1 MLNLLISTNRAK
13 ITLKPCL
20 IDDIQQW
27 GFPLNTGE
35 RAVDKTPR
43 AKRVAAKPA
52 PNARLHTCVETGSNV
67 HTYVPPPPPAVP
79 KKGWEGNAPK
89 FRGCIRNWG
98 KVVRSTNCVFSFD
111 ENRRQTRPPPSP
123 HDVNCAPAVRVHT
136 GSHRQA

>member
-20 IDDIQQW
+20 IDSIQQW

-52 PNARLHTCVETGSNV
+52 PNARLHTRVETGSDV
-67 HTYVPPPPPAVP
+67 HTYVPHPH
-79 KKGWEGNAPK
+79 
-89 FRGCIRNWG
+89 
-98 KVVRSTNCVFSFD
+98 
-111 ENRRQTRPPPSP
+111 PPPSSKKGGRGTLQ
-123 HDVNCAPAVRVHT
+123 NSEGAS
-136 GSHRQA
+136 GIGGKS